1 MHLANLPILQ
11 FGTSRLLQAHVNLF
25 VSQALAQGAALGKIS
40 VVETAAGA
48 GRAHRV
54 RALNEAANGFP
65 VRLRGKIKGEA
76 VYDEVQVSSVGQ
88 AVHADEHWNWVREQV
103 AGPVRVIVSNT
114 GDHGFALHLDDHAGL
129 LDGPVAPRSFP
140 AKLLAL
146 LAARYR
152 NGAAPL
158 TVLACEQ
165 VWRNGSVL
173 RDLVLGLARGWRLE
187 DGLIA
192 YLQDTCVWG
201 NTLVDRI
208 VGEAIAPVGTVTEH
222 HGLWAI
228 EAQPNL
234 VLPCRHPA
242 MCVTGELAPYVQ
254 RKLFLLDLAHTWLAE
269 QWLRGRR
276 PLNETVAHA
285 MADLVLAARLERL
298 WQDEVMPVFAA
309 LGQEDAA
316 RVYLDEVRRR
326 LANPCLRQ
334 RLSDIVRHQAEK
346 KRRRLR
352 SLVDLTTCLGIKL
365 EQPSLQAAL
374 A

>member
-276 PLNETVAHA
+276 PLNETVAQA
-285 MADLVLAARLERL
+285 MADPVLAARLERL